1 MPEFHYNYSNLSVF
15 EEAILF
21 TSTFLIS
28 VLTLKKKVFLE
39 VQIDYAPQFAR
50 PGFFDGMFGPGF
62 APGGFS
68 WTRARAARS

>member
-1 MPEFHYNYSNLSVF
+1 MPEFHYISTNLSVF

-21 TSTFLIS
+21 ISPFLVSFI
-28 VLTLKKKVFLE
+28 TLKKVFFE
-39 VQIDYAPQFAR
+39 VQIDYAPHYAR
-50 PGFFDGMFGPGF
+50 PGLLQEIFGPGF